1 MSLHAKTC
9 SVTTVVR
16 ALAERDLL
24 PDEEV
29 LRYVLDELDVVPA
42 DQCEPA
48 RSWSTGRCGSPR
60 SIFWTSS

>member
-9 SVTTVVR
+9 SITTVVR

-42 DQCEPA
+42 DA
-48 RSWSTGRCGSPR
+48 RGGPVMVNGTLRQPS
-60 SIFWTSS
+60 SISWTSS

>member
-9 SVTTVVR
+9 SITTVVR

-29 LRYVLDELDVVPA
+29 LRYVLDELDVVPVLT
-42 DQCEPA
+42 QREK
-48 RSWSTGRCGSPR
+48 
-60 SIFWTSS
+60 

>member
-9 SVTTVVR
+9 SITTVVR

-29 LRYVLDELDVVPA
+29 PVV
-42 DQCEPA
+42 
-48 RSWSTGRCGSPR
+48 RLGRA
-60 SIFWTSS
+60 